1 MASERCGSPHGAHAA
16 TTRRHGARVGR
27 APKQEHCGR
36 SWHQSAYGREPPR
49 LDHEEDRVEVVARVG
64 EIGVSCL
71 GWRRRAATGA
81 LRLRLLG
88 RSLWRPAPSRF
99 ASVHLIDAF
108 FGKLS
113 WTPLKPAA
121 QPKRRVEGLAAAAK
135 QRIVSPPAATRNAI
149 RRSTMSTPC
158 WRNAYPQPSTFV
170 GELAAMTGAP
180 AALVAAIVLQFVWIG
195 IGLATN
201 WDPYPFVFLL
211 TCSNV
216 IQLIL
221 IFVIAVAQRQLS
233 LHDELRAEADHGAI
247 SRLLYHQEA
256 QELLLVRLAEK
267 LDVDAR
273 DLRPILS
280 TLAGKAA
287 RPPA

>member
-1 MASERCGSPHGAHAA
+1 M
-16 TTRRHGARVGR
+16 
-27 APKQEHCGR
+27 
-36 SWHQSAYGREPPR
+36 
-49 LDHEEDRVEVVARVG
+49 
-64 EIGVSCL
+64 
-71 GWRRRAATGA
+71 RRRRWW
-81 LRLRLLG
+81 LR
-88 RSLWRPAPSRF
+88 S
-99 ASVHLIDAF
+99 
-108 FGKLS
+108 
-113 WTPLKPAA
+113 
-121 QPKRRVEGLAAAAK
+121 
-135 QRIVSPPAATRNAI
+135 
-149 RRSTMSTPC
+149 
-158 WRNAYPQPSTFV
+158 
-170 GELAAMTGAP
+170 
-180 AALVAAIVLQFVWIG
+180 FVWIG

>member
-1 MASERCGSPHGAHAA
+1 MDTMETRGAAEVSGGRIGSGGEAEQGLTPGGDPERHPTIDNVNAVLAERLSPTEHIC
-16 TTRRHGARVGR
+16 RR
-27 APKQEHCGR
+27 
-36 SWHQSAYGREPPR
+36 
-49 LDHEEDRVEVVARVG
+49 
-64 EIGVSCL
+64 I
-71 GWRRRAATGA
+71 
-81 LRLRLLG
+81 
-88 RSLWRPAPSRF
+88 
-99 ASVHLIDAF
+99 
-108 FGKLS
+108 
-113 WTPLKPAA
+113 
-121 QPKRRVEGLAAAAK
+121 
-135 QRIVSPPAATRNAI
+135 
-149 RRSTMSTPC
+149 
-158 WRNAYPQPSTFV
+158 
-170 GELAAMTGAP
+170 AAMTGTP

-280 TLAGKAA
+280 TLAGKAIG
-287 RPPA
+287 PAA

>member
-1 MASERCGSPHGAHAA
+1 MAFRVAA
-16 TTRRHGARVGR
+16 RGETTL
-27 APKQEHCGR
+27 C
-36 SWHQSAYGREPPR
+36 
-49 LDHEEDRVEVVARVG
+49 
-64 EIGVSCL
+64 
-71 GWRRRAATGA
+71 
-81 LRLRLLG
+81 
-88 RSLWRPAPSRF
+88 F
-99 ASVHLIDAF
+99 
-108 FGKLS
+108 
-113 WTPLKPAA
+113 
-121 QPKRRVEGLAAAAK
+121 AAAA
-135 QRIVSPPAATRNAI
+135 N
-149 RRSTMSTPC
+149 
-158 WRNAYPQPSTFV
+158 PSTQRFGGAAGFNV
-170 GELAAMTGAP
+170 NALLAERLSTTEHICRRIAAMTGAP